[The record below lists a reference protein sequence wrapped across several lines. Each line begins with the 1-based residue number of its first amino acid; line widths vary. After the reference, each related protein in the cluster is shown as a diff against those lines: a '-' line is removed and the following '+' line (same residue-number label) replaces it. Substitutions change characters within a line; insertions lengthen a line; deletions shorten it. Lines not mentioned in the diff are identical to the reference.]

1 MLIKSTVFSYNRI
14 TGLWSQENEWK
25 LKEYSV
31 ENRKKENT
39 KFRTAMT
46 FLGHNCYSTT
56 SKAKTVLQR
65 VGWVQRPVCLCLC
78 VSVCVCLS
86 VSMHGG
92 PSIAG
97 VTQVH
102 HGPTAS
108 ASTQPWN
115 TARAQQLSKRPAV
128 FSIQCASSPSSPD
141 TTDVRE
147 CSNQGLSL
155 HDLLHNWSN

>member
-1 MLIKSTVFSYNRI
+1 MKIKRVQCGKQKRGKHKIQNSNDILRPQLLQYNI
-14 TGLWSQENEWK
+14 KGQNCPTKSGLGPE
-25 LKEYSV
+25 
-31 ENRKKENT
+31 
-39 KFRTAMT
+39 A
-46 FLGHNCYSTT
+46 
-56 SKAKTVLQR
+56 
-65 VGWVQRPVCLCLC
+65 C
-78 VSVCVCLS
+78 VSVCVCVCVS

-115 TARAQQLSKRPAV
+115 TARAQQS